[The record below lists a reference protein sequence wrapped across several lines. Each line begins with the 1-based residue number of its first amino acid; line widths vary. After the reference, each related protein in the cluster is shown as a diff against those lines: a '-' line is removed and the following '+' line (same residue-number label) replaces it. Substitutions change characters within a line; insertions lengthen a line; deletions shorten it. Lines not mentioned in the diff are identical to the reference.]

1 MPSIKTTH
9 KVRVGNRNFTLRTQD
24 LFIPR
29 FVEKTVEVT
38 YPQMRVLAEE
48 TRDLLIDKIMAGNT
62 RGYSPVVSRASLP
75 KSRLPGVRTER
86 KPFPFDRTAPLSP
99 DYLERKVREGKD
111 PRILIATG
119 RYLEHIVVERQ
130 ETRDGVKWRVFIQ
143 KGKTK
148 TEITFNMLARIL
160 EFGSASR
167 NIKPR
172 AHWRPTARIMGD
184 KMKRVPKDIRAQAL
198 RETLRELK

>member
-1 MPSIKTTH
+1 MPQTRTTH
-9 KVRVGNRNFTLRTQD
+9 KVRVGNRNFSLRTKD

-29 FVEKTVEVT
+29 FVEEIVSATH
-38 YPQMRVLAEE
+38 PQMRVMAEE

-62 RGYSPVVSRASLP
+62 HGYRVKVARTSLP
-75 KSRLPGVRTER
+75 KSRLPGVRSER
-86 KPFPFDRTAPLSP
+86 KPFPFDRTAPLTEK
-99 DYLERKVREGKD
+99 YLKRKVREGKD

-119 RYLEHIVVERQ
+119 RYLEHIILERQ
-130 ETRDGVKWRVFIQ
+130 ETKNGVFWRVYIQ

-167 NIKPR
+167 NIKSRP
-172 AHWRPTARIMGD
+172 HWRPTARIIGD
-184 KMKRVPKDIRAQAL
+184 RMKRVPDNIRAQAL
-198 RETLRELK
+198 RETLRKLK